1 MPLNYVFSSYRSI
14 LFTIITGYSLVMIGL
29 AFVGFNVM
37 NDIKTLEQLTNQL
50 YQHPFLVNGAARAA
64 RHENSLIQAGL
75 LTALVVR
82 KDDALAELVARI
94 DSSDAELMANLKTIK
109 TNFLGDMNSVSE
121 IQRTNLVWRNSR
133 TKLITLLVQNR
144 YKEAEKYM
152 LTVAAT
158 AYAET
163 TDKLDYIIKY
173 SGNKAIYFAQKAQRT
188 ATESHNRFVLLLVG
202 FALITLIAAVLTLV
216 IVIKQLR
223 KRDVQ
228 LALERERFH
237 SMFESAPIPLI
248 LVNQA
253 GYIVQSNAETEKH
266 FGYAQDELL
275 SKPIS
280 ILIPERFH
288 LVHAENVR
296 TYFQKPLQGN
306 MAKNRDLLGL
316 RKDGHE
322 FPIEVG
328 LGPIEI
334 DNNHYVLA
342 AINNIT
348 DRKQLENE
356 LIQARN
362 KAELANQTKSG
373 FLANM
378 SHEVRTPLNAII
390 GLTQLVL
397 DSDLSERQS
406 DYLTKVYRSSRAL
419 LGVLNDI
426 LDYSK
431 IEAGH
436 LEIERIDFD
445 LDDLLKQLGDLFM
458 SQIDEKGIEMF
469 FELDHDTP
477 TMLAGDPLRLS
488 QVLNNL
494 VSNSIKF
501 TEKGEIFVKSEILK
515 QTEDNALMRFTVR
528 DSGIGI
534 SEEQLKNLFH
544 AFSQADSSITRKYGG
559 TGLGLTI
566 SMNLIELMGGTISA
580 TSTPGVGS
588 EFTFTVQLGIGT
600 RKKLDIEAK
609 LQKLRAIQGMRAL
622 VVDDQETS
630 RIILK
635 GYLESWKLEVS
646 TAASGVEA
654 LALIEH
660 SENNN
665 NSFDMVVLDWRMP
678 GMDGLELAGNIQLRN
693 DINLHR
699 PIVIMATG
707 FSVEK
712 LRSAVTTSLL
722 DAVLVKPVTPSAL
735 LDTIMGIKF
744 NEDEVLSDNLIGL
757 RKANSKTRGAR
768 LLLVEDNSIN
778 QEVACEFLERAGF
791 NVSLAHNGL
800 EALEMV
806 RDVSYDAVLMDIHM
820 PVMDGLEATRQIR
833 MLPQGNGVPII
844 ALSAAAMRQDQE
856 EALNAGMDAHL
867 SKPIEPNELIEML
880 EKWIKPGDRA
890 VTSVEE
896 RPLEDRSLPDSLD
909 GFDLK
914 EATQRL
920 GGNKV
925 LLAKLLRSF
934 AEAYASLPEQL
945 TQLLEKGKAIEASQ
959 LVHKLVGAAAN
970 LGAIQLSVTAKRV
983 EAELNVEHKSTSLP
997 DFFRELAAIVEV
1009 INANIQAVKI
1019 NAVHSDEICPEEI
1032 INKLE
1037 QLSDALKEHD
1047 VPPAAILAE
1056 LYARLAEYLPQP
1068 QLLKLTAEI
1077 DSFDYSKAVVTID
1090 AILQSFKERVK

>member
-1 MPLNYVFSSYRSI
+1 
-14 LFTIITGYSLVMIGL
+14 MIGL
-29 AFVGFNVM
+29 AFVGFNVI
-37 NDIKTLEQLTNQL
+37 NDIESLEQLTDQL

-82 KDDALAELVARI
+82 KDDALAELIARI
-94 DSSDAELMANLKTIK
+94 DSSDAELMANLKTIN
-109 TNFLGDMNSVSE
+109 TNFLGDMNRVAE
-121 IQRTNLVWRNSR
+121 VQRTNLIWRNSR
-133 TKLITLLVQNR
+133 AKLITMLVQNH
-144 YKEAEKYM
+144 YKEAEEYM

-188 ATESHNRFVLLLVG
+188 ATESHNRFVFLLVG
-202 FALITLIAAVLTLV
+202 FALITLITAALTFV

-223 KRDVQ
+223 KRDIQ

-266 FGYAQDELL
+266 FGYPQGELL

-288 LVHAENVR
+288 LVHAENIR
-296 TYFQKPLQGN
+296 TYFQMPLGRN
-306 MAKNRDLLGL
+306 MGENRDLFGL
-316 RKDGHE
+316 KKDGHE

-334 DNNHYVLA
+334 DNNRFVLA

-356 LIQARN
+356 LIRARN
-362 KAELANQTKSG
+362 KAEMANQTKSG

-397 DSDLSERQS
+397 DSDLSERQN

-436 LEIERIDFD
+436 LEIESIDFD
-445 LDDLLKQLGDLFM
+445 LDDLLKQLGDLFTA
-458 SQIDEKGIEMF
+458 QVDEKGLEMF

-477 TMLAGDPLRLS
+477 SMLVGDPLRLS

-501 TEKGEIFVKSEILK
+501 TESGEIFIKSEILK
-515 QTEDNALMRFTVR
+515 QTKDNVFMRFTVR

-534 SEEQLKNLFH
+534 SDEQIKNLFH
-544 AFSQADSSITRKYGG
+544 AFSQGDSSITRKYGG
-559 TGLGLTI
+559 SGLGLTI
-566 SMNLIELMGGTISA
+566 SMNLVELMGGKISV
-580 TSTPGVGS
+580 TSTPDIGS
-588 EFTFTVQLGIGT
+588 EFTFTVLFGIGKS
-600 RKKLDIEAK
+600 KKLDIESK
-609 LQKLRAIQGMRAL
+609 LQKLRAIQGLRVL

-635 GYLESWKLEVS
+635 GYLESWKLEVC

-660 SENNN
+660 SEKNNS
-665 NSFDMVVLDWRMP
+665 SFDMVVLDWRMP
-678 GMDGLELAGNIQLRN
+678 GMDGLELAGNIKLRN
-693 DINLHR
+693 DIDLHR

-707 FSVEK
+707 FSMDK
-712 LRSAVTTSLL
+712 LRSEASRSLL
-722 DAVLVKPVTPSAL
+722 DAVLIKPVTPSAL
-735 LDTIMGIKF
+735 LDTIIGIKF
-744 NEDEVLSDNLIGL
+744 NTEEYLPTNLIEL
-757 RKANSKTRGAR
+757 SQANSKTRGAR

-800 EALEMV
+800 EAIEMV
-806 RDVSYDAVLMDIHM
+806 RNISYDAVLMDIHM
-820 PVMDGLEATRQIR
+820 PIMDGLEATRQIR

-880 EKWIKPGDRA
+880 ERWIKPGDRA
-890 VTSVEE
+890 ISSKVED
-896 RPLEDRSLPDSLD
+896 PPEDSSLPDSLD
-909 GFDLK
+909 GFDLQ

-920 GGNKV
+920 GGNKA
-925 LLAKLLRSF
+925 LLAKLLRNF

-945 TQLLEKGKAIEASQ
+945 TQLLENGKSVEASQ

-970 LGAIQLSVTAKRV
+970 LGGIQLTVTAKRV
-983 EAELNVEHKSTSLP
+983 EAELKDDGKSTSLP
-997 DFFRELAAIVEV
+997 DFFSELASIVEI
-1009 INANIQAVKI
+1009 INANIKADKI
-1019 NAVHSDEICPEEI
+1019 NAVHADEICPEEI
-1032 INKLE
+1032 INKLA
-1037 QLSDALKEHD
+1037 QLSEALKEHD

-1056 LYARLAEYLPQP
+1056 LYAQLVEYLPQP
-1068 QLLKLTAEI
+1068 QFLKLTAEI
-1077 DSFDYSKAVVTID
+1077 DSFDYSKAVVSID
-1090 AILQSFKERVK
+1090 AVLLSFKKRVK